1 MATQGLDIEVLNMRL
16 QNLEWRLRA
25 TLIAWVVSLVMVVV
39 LVAASQ
45 RTTSQPTVVRAR
57 AVEVVDETGRARIVL
72 SADRVPGSPER
83 RPGVTG
89 IWLLDPSGRQLAKL
103 TAAANGS
110 SSLSYS
116 DPTRPL
122 QYGTFSLDGL
132 ILSDTAGKGR
142 IQFMPDGISVWDSRR
157 RMRVLFALQGNG
169 DAGLTLFD
177 PTGNLRIAVDVD
189 HHGKPGL
196 TVFDTTGRKLF
207 GAP

>member
-1 MATQGLDIEVLNMRL
+1 MATQGLEALNVRV
-16 QNLEWRLRA
+16 QNLEWRLRV
-25 TLIAWVVSLVMVVV
+25 TLVAWVVSLIVVVV

-57 AVEVVDETGRARIVL
+57 AVEVIDETGRARIVL
-72 SADRVPGSPER
+72 SADRVPGTSEP

-89 IWLLDPSGRQLAKL
+89 IWLLDRAGRQLTQL
-103 TAAANGS
+103 SAASNGS
-110 SSLSYS
+110 SSLSFS
-116 DPTRPL
+116 DPARPL
-122 QYGTFSLDGL
+122 QFGTFNLDGL

-142 IQFMPDGISVWDSRR
+142 IQLMPDGLSVWDRGR
-157 RMRVLFALQGNG
+157 RMRVLFALQGSG

-177 PTGNLRIAVDVD
+177 PTGKLRIALDVD

-196 TVFDTTGRKLF
+196 SVFDTTGRKLF